1 MPATRGRYG
10 GVDATERVAT
20 RRAKLTDAALELLG
34 TDGWPATT
42 VRGICAHARLTPRY
56 FYESFEDRDAIVLA
70 VFDEIAADAARA
82 VMEAVVAA
90 PVVAAPADA
99 RAKSRAAIGA
109 FIELITDD
117 PRKARVLFIEAMG
130 SESLARRRFE
140 TVRMFARLVAEQA
153 RAFYNVPNEPDPL
166 VELTALMLAGGLA
179 EAILAWL
186 DGTLRI
192 TREQLIEDCTDLFV
206 ANGEAAVRLVNGRR
220 ADT

>member
-10 GVDATERVAT
+10 GVDASQRVAT
-20 RRAKLTDAALELLG
+20 RRAQLIEAALHLLG
-34 TDGWPATT
+34 TDGWSATT
-42 VRGICAHARLTPRY
+42 VRGICARAKLTPRY
-56 FYESFEDRDAIVLA
+56 FYESFDDLSTILLA

-82 VMEAVVAA
+82 VLAAVEAA
-90 PVVAAPADA
+90 PDDA

-109 FIELITDD
+109 FVEVLTDD

-130 SESLARRRFE
+130 SEALARRRFE
-140 TVRMFARLVAEQA
+140 TVRVFAHLVAEQA
-153 RAFYNVPNEPDPL
+153 RAFYGVPSETDPL

-192 TREQLIEDCTDLFV
+192 TREQLIEDCTDLFA
-206 ANGEAAVRLVNGRR
+206 ANGEAAVRLVTARR
-220 ADT
+220 ATA

>member
-10 GVDATERVAT
+10 GVDAAQRIAT
-20 RRAKLTDAALELLG
+20 RRGRLVEAALDLLG

-42 VRGICAHARLTPRY
+42 VRGICARAHLTPRY
-56 FYESFEDRDAIVLA
+56 FYESFEDLDAILLA
-70 VFDEIAADAARA
+70 VFDEIAAEGARA
-82 VMEAVVAA
+82 VLAAVDAA
-90 PVVAAPADA
+90 PSNA

-109 FIELITDD
+109 FIELLTDD

-130 SESLARRRFE
+130 SEALAGRRFA

-153 RAFYNVPNEPDPL
+153 RAFYGVPAETDPL

-179 EAILAWL
+179 EALLAWL
-186 DGTLRI
+186 DGTLRL
-192 TREQLIEDCTDLFV
+192 TREQLIEDCTELFV

-220 ADT
+220 RPA

>member
-10 GVDATERVAT
+10 GIDAAERIAT
-20 RRAKLTDAALELLG
+20 RRTQLVESALQLLG
-34 TDGWPATT
+34 TDGVSATT
-42 VRGICAHARLTPRY
+42 VRGICAQARLTPRY
-56 FYESFEDRDAIVLA
+56 FYESFDDLDAILLA
-70 VFDEIAADAARA
+70 LFDEIAAEAANA
-82 VMEAVVAA
+82 VLQAVAA
-90 PVVAAPADA
+90 ADQDA

-109 FIELITDD
+109 FVELLTDD

-153 RAFYNVPNEPDPL
+153 RAFYNVPHETDPL
-166 VELTALMLAGGLA
+166 VELTALTLAGGLA
-179 EAILAWL
+179 EVLLAWL

-220 ADT
+220 ATT